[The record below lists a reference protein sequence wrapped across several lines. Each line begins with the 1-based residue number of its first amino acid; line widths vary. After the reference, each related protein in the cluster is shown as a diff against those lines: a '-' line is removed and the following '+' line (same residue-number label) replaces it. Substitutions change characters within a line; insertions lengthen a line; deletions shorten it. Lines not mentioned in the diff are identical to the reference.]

1 MQEAWPERG
10 TGGKS
15 TEAMLK
21 ASSSTF
27 FDCDEALV
35 KDLAKYYALG
45 HERGLV
51 RTRPLRQEKGM
62 GPHTLL
68 STLSILLSPITKKCL
83 GGISTGP

>member
-27 FDCDEALV
+27 FDCDEAPV

-45 HERGLV
+45 HERGLMV
-51 RTRPLRQEKGM
+51 KRPTEIIASPNNIGEISFFLPAKKKN
-62 GPHTLL
+62 
-68 STLSILLSPITKKCL
+68 ST
-83 GGISTGP
+83 

>member
-35 KDLAKYYALG
+35 KDLVKDLAKYYALG
-45 HERGLV
+45 HERGL
-51 RTRPLRQEKGM
+51 
-62 GPHTLL
+62 
-68 STLSILLSPITKKCL
+68 
-83 GGISTGP
+83 

>member
-1 MQEAWPERG
+1 MPEAWAERG

-45 HERGLV
+45 HERGLM
-51 RTRPLRQEKGM
+51 E
-62 GPHTLL
+62 
-68 STLSILLSPITKKCL
+68 SNCKC
-83 GGISTGP
+83 

>member
-27 FDCDEALV
+27 FDCDEARV

-45 HERGLV
+45 HERGLIE
-51 RTRPLRQEKGM
+51 RLGPTIMPKKSFTLPL
-62 GPHTLL
+62 
-68 STLSILLSPITKKCL
+68 S
-83 GGISTGP
+83 